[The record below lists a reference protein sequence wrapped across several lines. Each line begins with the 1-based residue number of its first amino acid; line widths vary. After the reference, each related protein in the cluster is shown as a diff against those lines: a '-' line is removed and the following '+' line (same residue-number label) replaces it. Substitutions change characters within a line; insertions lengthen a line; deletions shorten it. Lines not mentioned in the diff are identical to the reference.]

1 MEKITSYNLIIMKLT
16 FQKILLKSS
25 GCDIMMMMMMFM
37 GIINMKYDIRSSIKA
52 LS

>member
-1 MEKITSYNLIIMKLT
+1 MEKVTSYNLIIMKLT
-16 FQKILLKSS
+16 FQKVLLKSL
-25 GCDIMMMMMMFM
+25 GCDIMMMMFM